1 MPLFSKSTYREIELP
16 FITDVYSNWEQD
28 YEAGFINIEAF
39 GIIDGEYK
47 YCYSSYILTK
57 PNMYDDGSYENMLEL
72 LKAPDEKTVIIKLR
86 YRKNKLKDFEL
97 DIKSLA
103 DAYNDDR
110 FLQME
115 LVGWGLNDKSCME
128 IAL

>member
-1 MPLFSKSTYREIELP
+1 
-16 FITDVYSNWEQD
+16 
-28 YEAGFINIEAF
+28 
-39 GIIDGEYK
+39 
-47 YCYSSYILTK
+47 
-57 PNMYDDGSYENMLEL
+57 MYDDGSYENMLEL

-86 YRKNKLKDFEL
+86 YRKNKLKDFKL